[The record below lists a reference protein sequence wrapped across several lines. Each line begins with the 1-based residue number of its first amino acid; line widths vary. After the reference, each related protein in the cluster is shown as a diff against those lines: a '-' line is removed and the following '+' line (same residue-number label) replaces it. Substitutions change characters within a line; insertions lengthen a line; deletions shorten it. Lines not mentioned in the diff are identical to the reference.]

1 MKLDFNIGISQRQ
14 GLTLTLQV
22 QQAIKLLHMTNLEVN
37 QYIEENF
44 LVNPFVDIKDN
55 ISRDDIADP
64 AEPPANIT
72 STSKS
77 MEETPFGAE
86 ARKTKTEIENQFET
100 GESYRTRSTVS
111 KEHSDFDPIQLL
123 KAQDQSIF
131 AYCGHYIDS
140 LNLPAAESIVA
151 YNILGELAP
160 TGWLDATV
168 DDIASKS
175 TVGKDMVEA
184 VLQQLQMIEPAGLFA
199 RSLVECLTLQAHDR
213 GLLTGTLAS
222 LLSNLHLLGSGK
234 FDLLKRRCGLDDL
247 GLAENLKV
255 IKSLDPKPGLKFSS
269 EAINIREPDLKVSA
283 GEDGWIVTLNKST
296 LPSVEIHKDYGKS
309 LLKTKMHD
317 EQREFV
323 KEKILEANWLKNALQ
338 KRSDTMLRVGS
349 EIVKRQTEFLTQ
361 GPNAIKP
368 MVLRDIAEA
377 VDMHEST
384 ISRVTTGSLMETP
397 QGTIELKAFFSV
409 ALPLNDDLS
418 SQSSASV
425 KFKVKKLIE
434 TEAAQNPVSD
444 DEIVEKLKI
453 EGINVARRT
462 VAKYRKIQNIPA
474 SFMRKRQST
483 LSGMI

>member
-1 MKLDFNIGISQRQ
+1 
-14 GLTLTLQV
+14 
-22 QQAIKLLHMTNLEVN
+22 
-37 QYIEENF
+37 
-44 LVNPFVDIKDN
+44 
-55 ISRDDIADP
+55 
-64 AEPPANIT
+64 
-72 STSKS
+72 
-77 MEETPFGAE
+77 
-86 ARKTKTEIENQFET
+86 
-100 GESYRTRSTVS
+100 
-111 KEHSDFDPIQLL
+111 
-123 KAQDQSIF
+123 
-131 AYCGHYIDS
+131 
-140 LNLPAAESIVA
+140 
-151 YNILGELAP
+151 
-160 TGWLDATV
+160 
-168 DDIASKS
+168 
-175 TVGKDMVEA
+175 
-184 VLQQLQMIEPAGLFA
+184 
-199 RSLVECLTLQAHDR
+199 
-213 GLLTGTLAS
+213 
-222 LLSNLHLLGSGK
+222 
-234 FDLLKRRCGLDDL
+234 
-247 GLAENLKV
+247 
-255 IKSLDPKPGLKFSS
+255 
-269 EAINIREPDLKVSA
+269 
-283 GEDGWIVTLNKST
+283 
-296 LPSVEIHKDYGKS
+296 
-309 LLKTKMHD
+309 
-317 EQREFV
+317 
-323 KEKILEANWLKNALQ
+323 
-338 KRSDTMLRVGS
+338 MLRVGS